1 MICNTIKMDIIS
13 SEKIIL
19 ELLEKHSQKQLLSS
33 YKFSAFICVKYLLN
47 EEYSTCTEDT
57 YICDN
62 QLLLYQT
69 HLTNQDLRDARKIYN
84 I

>member
-47 EEYSTCTEDT
+47 EEYSSCTEDT
-57 YICDN
+57 YICDH

-69 HLTNQDLRDARKIYN
+69 HLTIQELRNARITYN

>member
-1 MICNTIKMDIIS
+1 MDIIS

-19 ELLEKHSQKQLLSS
+19 ELLEKHSQKQLLFS
-33 YKFSAFICVKYLLN
+33 YKFSAFICVKYILN

-62 QLLLYQT
+62 QLLFYQT
-69 HLTNQDLRDARKIYN
+69 HLTNQDLKDTRITYN
-84 I
+84 V

>member
-1 MICNTIKMDIIS
+1 MICNTNTMDIIS
-13 SEKIIL
+13 SEKIVL
-19 ELLEKHSQKQLLSS
+19 ELLEKYSQKQLLFS
-33 YKFSAFICVKYLLN
+33 YKFSAFICVKYILN

-69 HLTNQDLRDARKIYN
+69 HLTKQDLKDARITYN
-84 I
+84 V